1 MHSPEIFN
9 LLEQIAAEKK
19 STGKLALLKAHAG
32 DATLQRV
39 LELALNP
46 LKTYGVKSLPPRGG
60 SGSEPFGDWHWA
72 LIERLRTR
80 ELTGHAARDE
90 IRRALGALDA
100 GSAALL
106 GRILRKDLRAGISD
120 TTVNKVFAGL
130 IPEFPYM
137 RCSLPKDV
145 KLAEWPWA
153 RGVYSQIKA
162 DGTFA
167 NVSVEQDGQIF
178 VTSRQG
184 SEYPLESFGA
194 LADHLAAA
202 LAPGFQYHGELLV
215 QRPQG
220 ALWET
225 LPREDGN
232 GLLTSILKGG
242 ELPADHRIIYQ
253 AWDMIPLSVVQPKGR
268 YAVAYEDRFAR
279 LKSQIESS
287 AQPDSQVSLIPTRI
301 VHSLEQAYAHYRE
314 QLAAGLEGTILKR
327 PDAIWRDGDS
337 KEQCKLKLEV
347 VVELRVVGFNE
358 GSGKNVG
365 ALGSF
370 QCVSECGRLRVDV
383 SGRGDKMRAE
393 VWANREDWLDAII
406 SVKANDIMEPESAD
420 GYFSLFLPIF
430 QERRLDKKAAD
441 TFDRIREQFDEAVK
455 V

>member
-1 MHSPEIFN
+1 MI
-9 LLEQIAAEKK
+9 I
-19 STGKLALLKAHAG
+19 
-32 DATLQRV
+32 
-39 LELALNP
+39 
-46 LKTYGVKSLPPRGG
+46 KSLPLRGG
-60 SGSEPFGDWHWA
+60 SGAELFGDEHWA

-80 ELTGHAARDE
+80 ELTGHAARGE

-153 RGVYSQIKA
+153 RGVHSQIKA

-215 QRPQG
+215 QRLQG
-220 ALWET
+220 DSWEM

-242 ELPADHRIIYQ
+242 VLPAGHRIIYQ
-253 AWDMIPLSVVQPKGR
+253 AWDTVPLSVVQPKGR
-268 YAVAYEDRFAR
+268 YAVAYDDRFAR
-279 LKSQIESS
+279 
-287 AQPDSQVSLIPTRI
+287 
-301 VHSLEQAYAHYRE
+301 
-314 QLAAGLEGTILKR
+314 LKR

-337 KEQCKLKLEV
+337 KEQWKLKLEV
-347 VVELRVVGFNE
+347 VVELRV
-358 GSGKNVG
+358 
-365 ALGSF
+365 
-370 QCVSECGRLRVDV
+370 
-383 SGRGDKMRAE
+383 MRAE
-393 VWANREDWLDAII
+393 VWASREDWLDAVI

-430 QERRLDKKAAD
+430 QERRLDKKVAD
-441 TFDRIREQFDEAVK
+441 TFERVREQFEVAVK
-455 V
+455 A